1 MDITSWE
8 TVIIIY
14 KCNSDRH

>member
-14 KCNSDRH
+14 KSNSDRH